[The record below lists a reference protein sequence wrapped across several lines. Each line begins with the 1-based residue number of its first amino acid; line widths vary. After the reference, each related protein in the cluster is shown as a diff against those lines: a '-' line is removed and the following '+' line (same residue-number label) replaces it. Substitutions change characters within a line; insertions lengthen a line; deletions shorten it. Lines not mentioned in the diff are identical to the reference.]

1 MAVSMTGFGRGII
14 NEQGREISVEI
25 KTLNH
30 RFLDINLRIPRN
42 ISFVE
47 ENVRSL
53 IQSNLSRGRVE
64 VFVDYVNTSEDGYQV
79 DINDSLLKSYLAS
92 FERLEQEYNI
102 RNDMAMSH
110 ILGIDDIIVVNQAPE
125 DEELI
130 GDMAKQATMKALE
143 LLKTMRKDEG
153 HRLQQ
158 DISMRADMI
167 LDMTMEIEKRAPLVV
182 EEYKEKLG
190 QRLSEILKATPDLD
204 EARFNT
210 EVAYFADRSN
220 ITEELVR
227 LDSHINQLKETLVLD
242 TPIGRKLD
250 FLVQEMNRETN
261 TIGSKANDLVIT
273 NYVVEM
279 KSELEKIREQIQNIE

>member
-14 NEQGREISVEI
+14 NEQGCEISVEI